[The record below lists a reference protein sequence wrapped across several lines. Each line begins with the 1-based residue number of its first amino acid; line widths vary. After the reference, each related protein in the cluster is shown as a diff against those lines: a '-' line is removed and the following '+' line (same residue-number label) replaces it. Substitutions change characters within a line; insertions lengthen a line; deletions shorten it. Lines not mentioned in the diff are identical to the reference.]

1 MSEEL
6 SIGNIAV
13 AVESK
18 AVEPQ
23 LTAIE
28 ARVLGALMEKQLT
41 TPDAYPLTLN
51 SLLLACNQKTSREPV
66 SNYTSGDIQ
75 HCLRGLEERKLVDV
89 DYGSRAD
96 RYAQRLTRVLGI
108 DKRVQALLNVMLL
121 RGPQTIHELLTRT
134 QRMHDFDND
143 QDVED
148 TLNHL
153 CEKVMPVIMRVPRQP
168 GQREDR
174 FVHLLSGAPD
184 LTAIAAMSGGS
195 KPVVPGEAEEH
206 IKQLEQRIAEL
217 EKKVAV
223 LMLINGV
230 NDADVDNSGLA

>member
-1 MSEEL
+1 MNDEVP
-6 SIGNIAV
+6 AV
-13 AVESK
+13 SR

-23 LTAIE
+23 LNAIE

-51 SLLLACNQKTSREPV
+51 SLVLACNQKTSREPV
-66 SNYTSGDIQ
+66 TNYTSGEIL
-75 HCLRGLEERKLVDV
+75 HCLRMLEERKLVDV

-96 RYAQRLTRVLGI
+96 RYAQRLARFMGI

-121 RGPQTIHELLTRT
+121 RGAQTVHELLTRT
-134 QRMHDFDND
+134 QRMHEFASDDE
-143 QDVED
+143 VEE
-148 TLNHL
+148 LLGHL
-153 CEKVMPVIMRVPRQP
+153 AEKVTPVIQRVPRQA

-184 LTAIAAMSGGS
+184 IAAIAAMSSS
-195 KPVVPGEAEEH
+195 KAAAASEPEDA
-206 IKQLEQRIAEL
+206 IRQLELRIAEL

-223 LMLINGV
+223 LMMVNGL
-230 NDADVDNSGLA
+230 NETDVSEGLA

>member
-1 MSEEL
+1 MTEENPAADT
-6 SIGNIAV
+6 SAQPQS
-13 AVESK
+13 A
-18 AVEPQ
+18 EPQ
-23 LTAIE
+23 LSAIE

-41 TPDAYPLTLN
+41 TPDTYPLTLN
-51 SLLLACNQKTSREPV
+51 SLVLACNQKTSREPI
-66 SNYTSGDIQ
+66 SNYSSGDVL

-96 RYAQRLTRVLGI
+96 RYAQRLTRALGV

-121 RGPQTIHELLTRT
+121 RGPQTIHELLTRS
-134 QRMHDFDND
+134 QRMHDFEND
-143 QDVED
+143 HDVED

-153 CEKVMPVIMRVPRQP
+153 CEKVVPIIQRVPRQA

-195 KPVVPGEAEEH
+195 KQVVAGEAEEH

-223 LMLINGV
+223 LMIVTGV
-230 NDADVDNSGLA
+230 NEADVADSGLA